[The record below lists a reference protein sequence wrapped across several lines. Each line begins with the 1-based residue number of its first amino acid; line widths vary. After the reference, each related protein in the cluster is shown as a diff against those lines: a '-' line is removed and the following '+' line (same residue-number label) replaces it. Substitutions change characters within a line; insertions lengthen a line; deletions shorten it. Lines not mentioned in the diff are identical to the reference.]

1 MIQSHSKSLDHCRML
16 SCSAGHFYLLKS
28 VLSCVNKKGENVL
41 AEVVPV
47 HLKQIPKNYSI
58 FAVFSV
64 VLPVVKQFSCLSFC
78 P

>member
-1 MIQSHSKSLDHCRML
+1 MIRSHSKSLDHCRML
-16 SCSAGHFYLLKS
+16 SCRAGHFYVLKS
-28 VLSCVNKKGENVL
+28 VLSCVTKKGENVL
-41 AEVVPV
+41 AEVVPM

-64 VLPVVKQFSCLSFC
+64 VLSIVKQFSSLSFC